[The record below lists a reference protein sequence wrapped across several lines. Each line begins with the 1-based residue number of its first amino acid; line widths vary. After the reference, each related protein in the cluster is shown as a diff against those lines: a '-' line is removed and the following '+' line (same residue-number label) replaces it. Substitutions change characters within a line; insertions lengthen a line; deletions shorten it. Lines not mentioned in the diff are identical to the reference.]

1 MGDVLYPP
9 RIGFGTVKWGK
20 LFPHDTSVWPFSCP
34 SLGYY
39 SITCVLKCGQLAVIH
54 EPWHKHISIVGIG
67 VFLSLGERVCGHCG
81 GKVEL
86 HGIRTRYVVKW
97 KPALGV
103 LVLKITDDE
112 SCLKFRTHSSIM
124 LGRFETLNLEL
135 MRKMQNRTAPPPP
148 AILETA
154 VMTQSDSAVPSSVP
168 APGAGAAKKKKPKKK
183 K

>member
-1 MGDVLYPP
+1 MSVGSDSNHLTALLVLDCLLQ
-9 RIGFGTVKWGK
+9 GK
-20 LFPHDTSVWPFSCP
+20 FDRSCAR
-34 SLGYY
+34 
-39 SITCVLKCGQLAVIH
+39 T
-54 EPWHKHISIVGIG
+54 
-67 VFLSLGERVCGHCG
+67 
-81 GKVEL
+81 
-86 HGIRTRYVVKW
+86 TRYVVKW

-112 SCLKFRTHSSIM
+112 TCLKFRTHSSIM

-154 VMTQSDSAVPSSVP
+154 AATQSDSAAGSSVP
-168 APGAGAAKKKKPKKK
+168 TAGAGGAKKKKPKKK